1 MAHPS
6 SVLRGKVLTVPV
18 RDVPTDGSALETSI
32 ADAVRAVDLSSQ
44 VLVSVS
50 EADPSGVRVLIV
62 TGNKERSLRRWKSL
76 VSPLV
81 DAHGVHADWPKALVL
96 MAAATHPD
104 HH

>member
-18 RDVPTDGSALETSI
+18 REVPTDSGDLETSLS
-32 ADAVRAVDLSSQ
+32 DVVRAVDRSAH

-62 TGNKERSLRRWKSL
+62 TGNKERSLRRWKTL
-76 VSPLV
+76 VLPLL
-81 DAHGVHADWPKALVL
+81 DAHGVHADWSKALVL
-96 MAAATHPD
+96 MATATHPD
-104 HH
+104 HN

>member
-18 RDVPTDGSALETSI
+18 RELPTDGDLETSL
-32 ADAVRAVDLSSQ
+32 ADAVRAADRSAH

-76 VSPLV
+76 VSPLL
-81 DAHGVHADWPKALVL
+81 DAHGVHADWSKALVL
-96 MAAATHPD
+96 MAAAAHPD